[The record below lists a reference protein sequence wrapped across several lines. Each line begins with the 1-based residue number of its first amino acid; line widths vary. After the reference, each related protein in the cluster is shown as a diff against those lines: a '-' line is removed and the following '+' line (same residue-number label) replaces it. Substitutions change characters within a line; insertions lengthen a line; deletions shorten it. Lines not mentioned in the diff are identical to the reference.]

1 MNRWHLAWAGLACT
15 GLALAADPPKPPV
28 PPAKPPLVAEAD
40 QGEGVSLTIYNQNFV
55 VVKERRLMDLQ
66 KGRSAVRFRDVAAT
80 IVPES
85 VQFAPLRQPDLAR
98 VVEQNYEFD
107 LVGADK
113 LLQKYIDHNIS
124 LVTRDGSEIR
134 GQLLSFDDNQLV
146 LKTTTG
152 IDLVPRLGNI
162 RDVQFSALPGGL
174 LTRPTLVWQLDA
186 REARKELV
194 KVAYQANEMIWRVD
208 YRARVNE
215 AGDHMDLAGWV
226 TVTNGT
232 GTSFKDAQV
241 KLLAG
246 DVHLAKSKEREKDA
260 LTPEA
265 VVPVTETKV
274 PQFTEKSFSEYHL
287 YELGRKVTVKDQ
299 ETKQIELLDVA
310 NIPVQRKYALRPGE
324 SKVAVVLELK
334 NSEKTNAGL
343 GIPLPKGPM
352 RVFQRD
358 LDRELEFAGTDEID
372 HTPRDETVNV
382 RLGYAFDLTG
392 ERKELAHREAGR
404 VTESDMEI
412 RLRNH
417 KTEAVTIDVI
427 EAINGQSN
435 WNMVKQSQPFVPR
448 DVNTLVFPVELKPN
462 SEAVV
467 TYTIRY
473 TW

>member
-1 MNRWHLAWAGLACT
+1 
-15 GLALAADPPKPPV
+15 
-28 PPAKPPLVAEAD
+28 
-40 QGEGVSLTIYNQNFV
+40 
-55 VVKERRLMDLQ
+55 
-66 KGRSAVRFRDVAAT
+66 
-80 IVPES
+80 
-85 VQFAPLRQPDLAR
+85 
-98 VVEQNYEFD
+98 
-107 LVGADK
+107 
-113 LLQKYIDHNIS
+113 
-124 LVTRDGSEIR
+124 
-134 GQLLSFDDNQLV
+134 
-146 LKTTTG
+146 
-152 IDLVPRLGNI
+152 
-162 RDVQFSALPGGL
+162 
-174 LTRPTLVWQLDA
+174 
-186 REARKELV
+186 
-194 KVAYQANEMIWRVD
+194 
-208 YRARVNE
+208 
-215 AGDHMDLAGWV
+215 
-226 TVTNGT
+226 
-232 GTSFKDAQV
+232 
-241 KLLAG
+241 
-246 DVHLAKSKEREKDA
+246 
-260 LTPEA
+260 
-265 VVPVTETKV
+265 VTETKV

-310 NIPVQRKYALRPGE
+310 NIPVQRNYALRPGE
-324 SKVAVVLELK
+324 SKVAVVLEFK

-417 KTEAVTIDVI
+417 KTEAVTVDVI